1 MASTGKNFREV
12 TSVLPYLSPLAKHL
26 FAPLPKLGQPEM
38 TSVNVENFIFTK
50 NADVKM

>member
-1 MASTGKNFREV
+1 
-12 TSVLPYLSPLAKHL
+12 
-26 FAPLPKLGQPEM
+26 LPKLGQPEM